1 MRFPFFR
8 NRDSVKNGI
17 LISIRRTGD
26 GFHPG
31 LFRIR
36 MPEPKMDIGFLY
48 FKFYKI
54 RNFMEEHREKNIQK
68 SVNDY

>member
-1 MRFPFFR
+1 
-8 NRDSVKNGI
+8 
-17 LISIRRTGD
+17 
-26 GFHPG
+26 
-31 LFRIR
+31 